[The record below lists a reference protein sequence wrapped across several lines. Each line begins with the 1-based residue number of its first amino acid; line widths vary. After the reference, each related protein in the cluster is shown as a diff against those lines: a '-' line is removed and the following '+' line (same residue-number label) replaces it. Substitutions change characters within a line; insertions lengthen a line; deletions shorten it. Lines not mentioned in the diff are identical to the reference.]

1 MGIFNFVKEA
11 GAKVGLGESA
21 KEAEARAA
29 EAAQDEQLHEL
40 REGNKLLRLIREA
53 NLGIENPKVKYDD
66 GVATI
71 WGTAPSQMVKENA
84 ILTIGNCAG
93 VASVDDKMEVVEKA
107 PEAVFY
113 TVKSGDTLGKIAK
126 EHLGA
131 AGRYTEI
138 FEANQ
143 PLLKDPN
150 LIYPGQVLRI
160 PQD

>member
-11 GAKVGLGESA
+11 GAKVGLGESPKA
-21 KEAEARAA
+21 AAA
-29 EAAQDEQLHEL
+29 EAEKEEELMEL
-40 REGNKLLRLIREA
+40 REGNKLLRFILQMD
-53 NLGIENPKVKYDD
+53 LGIEKPKVKFDD
-66 GVATI
+66 GVATVY
-71 WGTAPSQMVKENA
+71 GTAPTQKVKENT
-84 ILTIGNCAG
+84 ILAIGNCEG
-93 VASVDDKMEVVEKA
+93 VEAVDDRMEVVEAA

-113 TVKSGDTLGKIAK
+113 TVKKGDTLGAIAK
-126 EHLGA
+126 EQLGA